1 MGIIFWFSSRPSDE
15 LLNFGLLDWVVKKLG
30 HALGYGCLA
39 LSYWVGFEFRRE
51 KRGLAWGLAL
61 AYAVTDEFH
70 QSFVPG
76 RHPSAWDVVIF
87 DNLGAMIGLWFFDKW
102 RK

>member
-15 LLNFGLLDWVVKKLG
+15 LSNFGLLDLAVKKGG
-30 HALGYGCLA
+30 HMLGYGFLA
-39 LSYWVGFEFRRE
+39 LCYWVGFEFRRE

-76 RHPSAWDVVIF
+76 RHPSIWDVVIF
-87 DNLGAMIGLWFFDKW
+87 DNLGAILGLWFGNRW
-102 RK
+102 